1 MPAVVV
7 YWDFFL
13 QKIFGDATMQEAVEK
28 TISDPGG
35 LCRYAL
41 KDEHLLHSSNIKA
54 EITRAFDETRAFP
67 FFPAADLVADMRT
80 TPDVDRFRS
89 RCIDIKNR
97 IFSDVAK
104 EDFNLRGN
112 LEKDTRL
119 SERITNAVR
128 IMHLA
133 LAEGEFTS
141 LHDRRIVIVKEL
153 PGKPTLYHISNET
166 TLITHIGQGP
176 FWQEL
181 PTLYLGLKT
190 FDILDD
196 ESKRG
201 GRDLFTTFIHILK
214 VEERAIETGFHHLET
229 QDASFAIALNNF
241 VNALISYTGQ
251 TEFHAPETVEKKESK
266 PFQPK
271 MREKFLDMLDSRI
284 YQNDLNLDYNEN
296 VKAIDSLERLAKRYK
311 TSGDRESLREI
322 VRLLVSASG
331 HDIHEIR
338 NRANIVLE
346 RVFAP
351 KEYEAPLAVQFINL
365 HVGESFFF
373 SFDLPEGEYFLRIY
387 HNRTSEHLFVNDDI
401 VFEDTPLIYD
411 DKTRRYRAQVKFT
424 EYGHCDFVVYK
435 KKPKHPE
442 WVSTYGT
449 SGRVNVMPDLRGE
462 LVLQIFTDIHG
473 HTKMWWMDENGHQ
486 GLVYNENGEVIRT
499 GRFSDLSAHLSD
511 LKERYFITAI
521 YLLGMQKR
529 GAHREDWAAG
539 ATSPSPFSPM
549 SMVDVDEN
557 LGGEIEFK
565 ELVQEAHRLEIKII
579 VDCIPHINRHS
590 DHLSDENVVFC
601 YGGDGRLVARSATD
615 GRYGSWDD
623 GKLLNYRRFEIWE
636 WMKDS
641 VATLIEKFDIDGIRF
656 DSAHAVPIMMKKNNF
671 RFVYDRERTHEEM
684 VEGRIIVNDRW
695 DDHFITTGYYDCQ
708 CRDTIAIPFHHY
720 LMTNI
725 QKAMRAH
732 NKKFFIHI
740 AECFWGHERFLS
752 RSGIIPYNSSLFKV
766 CENISHGKSDVRE
779 IYHIY
784 DNYYPAVLSRGTEL
798 LGILGNH
805 DERRAINTF
814 GERGLRA
821 AITLTS
827 FISNI
832 IMDYEGSAEGEGW
845 KVFLDNIY
853 VNWNRFEYASHR
865 SVERFYREIYKFHRD
880 NRGKGYLIW
889 ANNHMVA
896 AALKF
901 TDKNI
906 WIGSFNFADSNQTA
920 SLQFDNPKLPIDDD
934 ACFRI
939 VDPVYSKITG
949 TYSYFTGKEL
959 KVSRINT
966 IVSYVDRV
974 KLLCLEK
981 VDNFE
986 EHFSDFFKDSFFRLC
1001 GISAGEK
1008 FLSNFAFLQM
1018 AGCVS
1023 DPRAFEKLLKEKI
1036 QPVFEGSSRK
1046 MLDLGLKR
1054 AFYHFY
1060 KSGVTDAR
1068 TVISL
1073 IESLTASKDAEI
1085 ARIAESIKLQHA
1097 RGPIVFMSAEADPF
1111 SKSGGLANVVYELPR
1126 ELVRH
1131 GEEVYVITGFYRNG
1145 DDKAVRKM
1153 NESCKKYGV
1162 KYTGINVHFYIMGTY
1177 YEVGV
1182 HRADVEGVIYYLL
1195 DHHELFDGLYWG
1207 VTSQEKLRR
1216 RIGFARACAEVI
1228 CSFNLHPYFT
1238 FTNDAYAGVFNGI
1251 VRSDSSYSANEYFKN
1266 NTYLHIVHNGGW
1278 QYFDAYHRYE
1288 NGFDLFGLF
1297 NLDSWKAGSFLDPTH
1312 GERIN
1317 CMATGIRFA
1326 DRVITVS
1333 PSYARQIEYQSD
1345 GLEHILSNVLG
1356 ISNGVGS
1363 DLFARMKAK
1372 FDASGFV
1379 ARNWE
1384 PCTKEIRKSPQ
1395 MCAKIMDRYPEI
1407 LEGPEAVE
1415 AIKDEKRR
1423 YITRRAMYKML
1434 LQYERNL
1441 YIDPDIVMFVMIHRI
1456 TEQKGYQLLLD
1467 ASEGIFRTLGCQGIM
1482 GGSVSSGDESGE
1494 KIAHGLW
1501 LLSQY
1506 YPRSANVAIGFQEVA
1521 VPLMAC
1527 DIFLMPSM
1535 NEPGGISQLEAFLCG
1550 SLLVAR
1556 ATGGLRDTV
1565 FPIRTALEKSTVEG
1579 NGFLFSDFTPHA
1591 FYDALARAVDFFKN
1605 STEDVIYE
1613 ARMNALKS
1621 VFYWDKA
1628 AKEYIRHIYDMKEII
1643 RPVDEIKT
1651 TRK

>member
-1 MPAVVV
+1 
-7 YWDFFL
+7 
-13 QKIFGDATMQEAVEK
+13 MQEALDK
-28 TISDPGG
+28 SLSDPAG
-35 LCRYAL
+35 LCRYTL

-54 EITRAFDETRAFP
+54 EITRAFEENRAFS
-67 FFPAADLVADMRT
+67 FFPAADLVSDMRT
-80 TPDVDRFRS
+80 TPDIDRFRS
-89 RCIDIKNR
+89 RCIDIKNNVF
-97 IFSDVAK
+97 IDMAKDDFS
-104 EDFNLRGN
+104 LRGN

-119 SERITNAVR
+119 SERITNAIR

-133 LAEGEFTS
+133 LAEGDYTS
-141 LHDRRIVIVKEL
+141 LHDRRIVIIKEL
-153 PGKPTLYHISNET
+153 PGKPTIYHISNET

-196 ESKRG
+196 ESRRG
-201 GRDLFTTFIHILK
+201 GRELFDTFLHILK

-229 QDASFAIALNNF
+229 QSADFAIALNSF
-241 VNALISYTGQ
+241 VDALISYTGQ
-251 TEFHAPETVEKKESK
+251 TELRATEPVEKKESK
-266 PFQPK
+266 PFQKK
-271 MREKFLDMLDSRI
+271 MRDKFLEMLDTRI
-284 YQNDLNLDYNEN
+284 YQNDFNLDYNEN
-296 VKAIDSLERLAKRYK
+296 VKAIDSLARLAKRYK
-311 TSGDRESLREI
+311 TSGDRSSLREI
-322 VRLLVSASG
+322 IRLLVSASG

-338 NRANIVLE
+338 NRANIILE
-346 RVFAP
+346 RVLSL
-351 KEYEAPLAVQFINL
+351 KEYEAPLALTFINI
-365 HVGESFFF
+365 HVGESFAF
-373 SFDLPEGEYFLRIY
+373 SFDLPEGDYFLRIY
-387 HNRTSEHLFVNDDI
+387 HNRTLEHIFVNDDI
-401 VFEDTPLIYD
+401 EFDDYPLEYD
-411 DKTRRYRAQVKFT
+411 EQTRRYRGKVLFN
-424 EYGHCDFVVYK
+424 EYGHCDFVVHRK
-435 KKPKHPE
+435 RQKRAE
-442 WVSTYGT
+442 WVSVYGA

-462 LVLQIFTDIHG
+462 LVLQVFTDIHG
-473 HTKMWWMDENGHQ
+473 HTKMWWMDEEGHQ

-499 GRFSDLSAHLSD
+499 GRFSDLTAHLGD
-511 LKERYFITAI
+511 LKSRYYITAI

-529 GAHREDWAAG
+529 GSHREDWAAG

-549 SMVDVDEN
+549 SLIDVDEN
-557 LGGEIEFK
+557 LGGEEEFK
-565 ELVQEAHRLEIKII
+565 QLVEEAHRHEIRII

-601 YGGDGRLVARSATD
+601 YGSDGRLVARSATD

-623 GKLLNYRRFEIWE
+623 GKLLNYRRFEVWE

-641 VATLIEKFDIDGIRF
+641 VSTLIEKFDIDGIRF

-671 RFVYDRERTHEEM
+671 RFVYDRERSHEEM

-708 CRDTIAIPFHHY
+708 CRDSLAIPFHHY
-720 LMTNI
+720 LMTGI
-725 QKAMRAH
+725 QKAMRKH

-784 DNYYPAVLSRGTEL
+784 DNYYPSVLSRGTEL

-865 SVERFYREIYKFHRD
+865 SVERFYREIYSFHRQ

-889 ANNHMVA
+889 ANNNMVA
-896 AALKF
+896 AAMKF
-901 TDKNI
+901 TANNI

-920 SLQFDNPKLPIDDD
+920 SLQFDNPVLPIEDD
-934 ACFRI
+934 AFYKV

-949 TYSYFTGKEL
+949 THSYFTGREL

-981 VDNFE
+981 VESIDDSFC
-986 EHFSDFFKDSFFRLC
+986 DFFKDSFYRLC
-1001 GISAGEK
+1001 GISVSEK

-1018 AGCVS
+1018 AALVK
-1023 DPRAFEKLLKEKI
+1023 DPHALEKLLKEKI
-1036 QPVFEGSSRK
+1036 IPLFEGASSQK
-1046 MLDLGLKR
+1046 MLELGLKR
-1054 AFYHFY
+1054 SFYHFY
-1060 KSGVTDAR
+1060 KSNIADAR
-1068 TVISL
+1068 SVIKL
-1073 IESLTASKDAEI
+1073 IDKLTESKDSEI
-1085 ARIAESIKLQHA
+1085 SRITETIKEQHS
-1097 RGPIVFMSAEADPF
+1097 RGPIIFMSAEADPF

-1145 DDKAVRKM
+1145 DDKAIRKM
-1153 NESCKKYGV
+1153 NEACKKYGV
-1162 KYTGINVHFYIMGTY
+1162 KYSGINVHFYIMGTY

-1182 HRADVEGVIYYLL
+1182 HIANVEGVNYYLL

-1207 VTSQEKLRR
+1207 FTAQEKLRR

-1238 FTNDAYAGVFNGI
+1238 FTNDAYAGVFNGV

-1288 NGFDLFGLF
+1288 NGFDLFSLF
-1297 NLDSWKAGSFLDPTH
+1297 NLDGWKAGSFLDPVH

-1345 GLEHILSNVLG
+1345 GLENILSNVLG
-1356 ISNGVGS
+1356 ISNGVGN
-1363 DLFARMKAK
+1363 DLFNRMKTK

-1379 ARNWE
+1379 TRNWE
-1384 PCTKEIRKSPQ
+1384 GCINEVRKTPA
-1395 MCAKIMDRYPEI
+1395 MCAKVMEKYPEI
-1407 LEGPEAVE
+1407 LDGPDAVE
-1415 AIKDEKRR
+1415 AIKGEKRR
-1423 YITRRAMYKML
+1423 YIARRAMYKML

-1441 YIDPDIVMFVMIHRI
+1441 LIDPDIVMFVMIHRI

-1506 YPRSANVAIGFQEVA
+1506 YPKSANVAIGFQEVA

-1527 DIFLMPSM
+1527 DLFLMPSM

-1565 FPIRTALEKSTVEG
+1565 FPIRPGSDATSIEG
-1579 NGFLFSDFTPHA
+1579 NGFLFSDFSSHS
-1591 FYDALARAVDFFKN
+1591 FYDALARAVDFFKK
-1605 STEDVIYE
+1605 SSDDEIYT
-1613 ARMNALKS
+1613 ARMNAVNS

-1628 AKEYIRHIYDMKEII
+1628 AKEYIRNIYDMKEII
-1643 RPVDEIKT
+1643 RPVDDIKVS
-1651 TRK
+1651 KKG